1 MLLLLLQM
9 TRWLMG
15 SDGAKG
21 GNKEISIIHD
31 LQYKLFV
38 EALERLRAAKDG
50 NEFQLEA
57 ANDVEPGRYSPH
69 AARLPSGKV
78 QILHRLMASRRA
90 QGRWPLSQTPC
101 ESSSKGDATCQSY
114 ADVACAAQRG
124 GAVCSAT
131 ARFGSTRI
139 IKNGRG
145 PPPPIK

>member
-1 MLLLLLQM
+1 M

-57 ANDVEPGRYSPH
+57 ANDVEL
-69 AARLPSGKV
+69 ADT
-78 QILHRLMASRRA
+78 ASRSKAAKRQGAKTA
-90 QGRWPLSQTPC
+90 QADGVKAGSR
-101 ESSSKGDATCQSY
+101 KMATLINP
-114 ADVACAAQRG
+114 V
-124 GAVCSAT
+124 
-131 ARFGSTRI
+131 
-139 IKNGRG
+139 
-145 PPPPIK
+145 